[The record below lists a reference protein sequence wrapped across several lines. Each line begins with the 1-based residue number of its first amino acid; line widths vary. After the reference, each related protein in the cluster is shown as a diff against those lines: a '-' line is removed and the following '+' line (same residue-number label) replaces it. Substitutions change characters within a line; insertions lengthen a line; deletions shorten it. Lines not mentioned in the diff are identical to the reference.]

1 MNLQQLDKF
10 ECLYTETVTMLT
22 RELISN
28 SIPYLHTDDKVYHAL
43 QLMNDYHVAHLPVV
57 DNDSYLGIIS
67 EEQLLQS
74 DDDTMISQLQVT
86 DGTTSVQ
93 ANDHFLKAIQ
103 TAVIN
108 KLSIVP
114 VVEEKQLLGIVTY
127 NDLLR
132 NASDFMSLNEP
143 GALIVLEMDSKN
155 YSFNEINRI
164 VESNDAQITQLNTFT
179 DPENRDT
186 QVTIRVNKLE
196 VSDIISTFQRYEY
209 NVKYYFGEELYENEL
224 RTNYDNYNDYLKI

>member
-1 MNLQQLDKF
+1 
-10 ECLYTETVTMLT
+10 MLT

-28 SIPYLHTDDKVYHAL
+28 SIPYLHSNDSVYHAL

-57 DNDSYLGIIS
+57 DSDQYLGIIS
-67 EEQLLQS
+67 EEQLLQN
-74 DDDTMISQLQVT
+74 DDDTTINQLQIT
-86 DGTTSVQ
+86 DGTTSVN

-103 TAVIN
+103 TAVVN

-114 VVEEKQLLGIVTY
+114 VLEDKQLLGIVTY

-132 NASDFMSLNEP
+132 NASEFMSLNEP
-143 GALIVLEMDSKN
+143 GALIVLELESKN
-155 YSFNEINRI
+155 YSFTEINRI

-179 DPENRDT
+179 DQENGTT
-186 QVTIRVNKLE
+186 QVTIRVSKLE

-224 RTNYDNYNDYLKI
+224 RTNYDNLMNYLKI

>member
-1 MNLQQLDKF
+1 
-10 ECLYTETVTMLT
+10 MLT
-22 RELISN
+22 RDLISN
-28 SIPYLHTDDKVYHAL
+28 SVPYLHKEDKVYHAL
-43 QLMNDYHVAHLPVV
+43 QLMNDYHVVHLPVV
-57 DNDSYLGIIS
+57 EDENYLGIIS

-74 DDDTMISQLQVT
+74 DDDHTINELQVT

-103 TAVIN
+103 TAVVN

-114 VVEEKQLLGIVTY
+114 VVEEKHLLGIVTY

-132 NASDFMSLNEP
+132 NASEFMSLNDP
-143 GALIVLEMDSKN
+143 GALIVLELDSKN

-164 VESNDAQITQLNTFT
+164 VESNDAQITQLNTLT
-179 DPENRDT
+179 DPETGLT
-186 QVTIRVNKLE
+186 QVTIRVSKLE

-209 NVKYYFGEELYENEL
+209 NVKYYFREELYENEL
-224 RTNYDNYNDYLKI
+224 RSNYDNLMNYLNV

>member
-1 MNLQQLDKF
+1 
-10 ECLYTETVTMLT
+10 MLT
-22 RELISN
+22 RDLISN
-28 SIPYLHTDDKVYHAL
+28 SVPYLHKEDKVYHAL
-43 QLMNDYHVAHLPVV
+43 QLMNDYHVVHLPVV
-57 DNDSYLGIIS
+57 EDENYLGIIS

-74 DDDTMISQLQVT
+74 DDDHTINELQVT

-103 TAVIN
+103 TAVVN

-114 VVEEKQLLGIVTY
+114 VVEEKHLLGIVTY

-132 NASDFMSLNEP
+132 NASEFMSLNDP
-143 GALIVLEMDSKN
+143 GALIVLELYCKN

-164 VESNDAQITQLNTFT
+164 VESNDAQITQLNTLT
-179 DPENRDT
+179 DPETGLT
-186 QVTIRVNKLE
+186 QVTIRVSKLE

-224 RTNYDNYNDYLKI
+224 RSNYDNLMNYLNV

>member
-1 MNLQQLDKF
+1 
-10 ECLYTETVTMLT
+10 MLT
-22 RELISN
+22 RDLISN
-28 SIPYLHTDDKVYHAL
+28 TIPYLHKEDKVYHAL

-57 DNDSYLGIIS
+57 EDNSYLGIVS

-74 DDDTMISQLQVT
+74 DDEYSIHQLQVS

-93 ANDHFLKAIQ
+93 ANEHFLKAIQ
-103 TAVIN
+103 TAVVN

-143 GALIVLEMDSKN
+143 GALVVLELESKS
-155 YSFNEINRI
+155 YSFTEINRI

-179 DPENRDT
+179 DPET
-186 QVTIRVNKLE
+186 GMMQVTIRINKLE

-209 NVKYYFGEELYENEL
+209 NVKYYFGEELYQNEL
-224 RTNYDNYNDYLKI
+224 RTNFDNLMNYLKI

>member
-1 MNLQQLDKF
+1 
-10 ECLYTETVTMLT
+10 MLT

-28 SIPYLHTDDKVYHAL
+28 AIPYLNKNDKVHHAL
-43 QLMNDYHVAHLPVV
+43 QLMNDYHVTHLPVV
-57 DNDSYLGIIS
+57 EDLSYLGIVS

-74 DDDTMISQLQVT
+74 DDNVILNQLQIT

-93 ANDHFLKAIQ
+93 GNDHFLKAIQ
-103 TAVIN
+103 TAVLN

-114 VVEEKQLLGIVTY
+114 VVEEKQLIGIVTY

-143 GALIVLEMDSKN
+143 GALIVLELENKD

-179 DPENRDT
+179 DPET
-186 QVTIRVNKLE
+186 GFSQVTIRVNKLE

-209 NVKYYFGEELYENEL
+209 NVKYYFGEEIYENEL
-224 RTNYDNYNDYLKI
+224 RTNYDNLMNYLKV

>member
-1 MNLQQLDKF
+1 
-10 ECLYTETVTMLT
+10 MLT
-22 RELISN
+22 RDLISN
-28 SIPYLHTDDKVYHAL
+28 SIPYLHKEDKVHHAL
-43 QLMNDYHVAHLPVV
+43 QLMNDYHIVHLPVV
-57 DNDSYLGIIS
+57 ENDRYLGIIS
-67 EEQLLQS
+67 EEMLLQS
-74 DDDTMISQLQVT
+74 DEDSTLAQLPIS

-103 TAVIN
+103 TAVVN
-108 KLSIVP
+108 KISIVP
-114 VVEEKQLLGIVTY
+114 VVQEKLLLGIVTY

-132 NASDFMSLNEP
+132 NASHFMSLNEP
-143 GALIVLEMDSKN
+143 GALIVLETENKD

-179 DPENRDT
+179 DPETGIT
-186 QVTIRVNKLE
+186 QITIRISKME

-224 RTNYDNYNDYLKI
+224 RNNFDNLMNYLKV

>member
-1 MNLQQLDKF
+1 
-10 ECLYTETVTMLT
+10 MLT
-22 RELISN
+22 RDLISN
-28 SIPYLHTDDKVYHAL
+28 SIPYLHTSDKVYHAL

-57 DNDSYLGIIS
+57 EDENYLGIIS

-74 DDDTMISQLQVT
+74 DDENTLKELPIA
-86 DGTTSVQ
+86 DGSTSVQ

-103 TAVIN
+103 TAVVN
-108 KLSIVP
+108 RLSIVP
-114 VVEEKQLLGIVTY
+114 VVEEKHLLGIVTY

-132 NASDFMSLNEP
+132 NASEFMSLNNP
-143 GALIVLEMDSKN
+143 GALIVLEMESKN
-155 YSFNEINRI
+155 YSFTEINRI

-179 DPENRDT
+179 DPET
-186 QVTIRVNKLE
+186 GMMQVTIRINKLE

-224 RTNYDNYNDYLKI
+224 RSNFDNLMNYLNL

>member
-1 MNLQQLDKF
+1 
-10 ECLYTETVTMLT
+10 MLT
-22 RELISN
+22 RDLISN
-28 SIPYLHTDDKVYHAL
+28 TIPYLHKGDTVYHAL

-57 DNDSYLGIIS
+57 EDENYLGIIS

-74 DDDTMISQLQVT
+74 DEESQLT
-86 DGTTSVQ
+86 DLQISDGSTSVQ
-93 ANDHFLKAIQ
+93 ANEHFLKAIQ
-103 TAVIN
+103 TAVVN

-143 GALIVLEMDSKN
+143 GALIVLEVDNRN
-155 YSFNEINRI
+155 YSFTEINKI
-164 VESNDAQITQLNTFT
+164 VESVDAQITQLNTFT
-179 DPENRDT
+179 DPESGT
-186 QVTIRVNKLE
+186 VQVTIRVNKIQ
-196 VSDIISTFQRYEY
+196 VSDLVSTFQRYEY

-224 RTNYDNYNDYLKI
+224 KTNFDNLMNYLSI